1 MFKKLLPIIIVLSL
15 VFPSFVQIAQAGVLD
30 STIGFSSCAAA
41 GFINNLIADGLKDLE
56 DWAAEKLKGW
66 IGIGSV
72 VGGKTKVPVD
82 DSDTQDKVDDFKG
95 AYGGKEGAQ
104 DIIARCSAREILSA
118 MGQNI
123 TNVARTGGRD
133 GGPAW
138 VRNWRNFQLDAQY
151 RGEGIFRG
159 VLASTNLC
167 NYFGSDLKNLFGAN
181 QRIDLT
187 KIRTRINDFD
197 SFQVKAG
204 CTLPSGFDIEKYK
217 QDFSG
222 NGGWEAWSRLLEPQ
236 NNFYGALFQSLDEA
250 GKQRAA
256 EEAADIAEAA
266 PTGFTAVR
274 GRNAAESCA
283 IKSPADGRCLV
294 YKDILTPSG
303 ILSGSV
309 VAGIETE
316 LQWVATTD
324 ELNELIATG
333 INVLVNRLWDL
344 SNPDEGDYI
353 VPGDLDV
360 SISPFPS
367 PAPPPSGGGGT
378 CVDSGNTAAN
388 YDGDLQSAIDA
399 VIANNPNGIAD
410 ASNTTDN
417 SFAFLDF
424 VVQELQSAGFNATTN
439 VLNGNDNPNTGDLIA
454 IWRNT
459 DSTIERYDAVSNA
472 GAGDMSM
479 RNAAT
484 VQYTGDIP
492 LSCSQ

>member
-1 MFKKLLPIIIVLSL
+1 
-15 VFPSFVQIAQAGVLD
+15 
-30 STIGFSSCAAA
+30 
-41 GFINNLIADGLKDLE
+41 
-56 DWAAEKLKGW
+56 
-66 IGIGSV
+66 
-72 VGGKTKVPVD
+72 
-82 DSDTQDKVDDFKG
+82 
-95 AYGGKEGAQ
+95 
-104 DIIARCSAREILSA
+104 
-118 MGQNI
+118 
-123 TNVARTGGRD
+123 
-133 GGPAW
+133 
-138 VRNWRNFQLDAQY
+138 
-151 RGEGIFRG
+151 
-159 VLASTNLC
+159 
-167 NYFGSDLKNLFGAN
+167 
-181 QRIDLT
+181 
-187 KIRTRINDFD
+187 
-197 SFQVKAG
+197 
-204 CTLPSGFDIEKYK
+204 
-217 QDFSG
+217 
-222 NGGWEAWSRLLEPQ
+222 
-236 NNFYGALFQSLDEA
+236 
-250 GKQRAA
+250 
-256 EEAADIAEAA
+256 
-266 PTGFTAVR
+266 
-274 GRNAAESCA
+274 
-283 IKSPADGRCLV
+283 
-294 YKDILTPSG
+294 
-303 ILSGSV
+303 
-309 VAGIETE
+309 
-316 LQWVATTD
+316 
-324 ELNELIATG
+324 
-333 INVLVNRLWDL
+333 LVNRLWDL